1 MFMRKAANT
10 ALLLWHVVHQHLGVT
25 LRKYATSSGNPLIKL
40 LMKGVYHLRPPKPKY
55 SSIQDTDVLLRYW
68 EHTGDNFQLKLLEL
82 PQHVIALLVLL
93 HGLTIN
99 ATATLDISTITMSND
114 MSMFYPSELLRYDR
128 QKSWRDKFIY
138 EKI

>member
-1 MFMRKAANT
+1 M
-10 ALLLWHVVHQHLGVT
+10 
-25 LRKYATSSGNPLIKL
+25 Y
-40 LMKGVYHLRPPKPKY
+40 
-55 SSIQDTDVLLRYW
+55 
-68 EHTGDNFQLKLLEL
+68 FQLKLLEL
-82 PQHVIALLVLL
+82 SQHVITLLVLL

-128 QKSWRDKFIY
+128 QKSWREKFIY

>member
-1 MFMRKAANT
+1 M
-10 ALLLWHVVHQHLGVT
+10 
-25 LRKYATSSGNPLIKL
+25 Y
-40 LMKGVYHLRPPKPKY
+40 
-55 SSIQDTDVLLRYW
+55 
-68 EHTGDNFQLKLLEL
+68 FQLKLLEL
-82 PQHVIALLVLL
+82 SQHVITLLVLL

-128 QKSWRDKFIY
+128 QKSWREKFIH

>member
-1 MFMRKAANT
+1 M
-10 ALLLWHVVHQHLGVT
+10 
-25 LRKYATSSGNPLIKL
+25 Y
-40 LMKGVYHLRPPKPKY
+40 
-55 SSIQDTDVLLRYW
+55 
-68 EHTGDNFQLKLLEL
+68 FQLKLLEL
-82 PQHVIALLVLL
+82 SQHVITLLVLL

-128 QKSWRDKFIY
+128 QKSWRENFIY

>member
-1 MFMRKAANT
+1 M
-10 ALLLWHVVHQHLGVT
+10 
-25 LRKYATSSGNPLIKL
+25 
-40 LMKGVYHLRPPKPKY
+40 
-55 SSIQDTDVLLRYW
+55 DVLLTYW
-68 EHTGDNFQLKLLEL
+68 EHIGDNFQLKLLEL
-82 PQHVIALLVLL
+82 SQQVITLFVLL

-99 ATATLDISTITMSND
+99 ATATLDITTITMSNY